1 MLAFLGG
8 ELTNAAYFFTTFAN
22 VNKDDKND
30 ISKKFSLKGDFAWKP
45 FTYEKRIADAAK
57 VASKKAELHKRNMK
71 ECMFRQNLTSFI
83 GKSLKSRQEEI
94 PLVGEYID
102 KAYCEPLHLKN
113 NVVKEIFLK
122 VMNITLSETILPKTL
137 KSFYDLS
144 EGNLFFDF
152 IQSVKNGMNC
162 NFLAKKIIA
171 WFNENQNAKKQKD
184 FAFRFRGKESYKYLQ
199 NFPLLILNV
208 IRRVNKTKKVTLMQV
223 FYESI
228 HLRKLVSISVRI
240 DDINNNE
247 LSEMFMSGR
256 RLFVCCSLY
265 DVSVSPSLWCFSI
278 VAPHH
283 AKHLFHK
290 FGFGLGINTMEGR
303 EQKHQQITKY
313 LKNTTYQNRC
323 PNIFRHE
330 CMQLIYLK
338 EKMALI

>member
-1 MLAFLGG
+1 
-8 ELTNAAYFFTTFAN
+8 
-22 VNKDDKND
+22 
-30 ISKKFSLKGDFAWKP
+30 
-45 FTYEKRIADAAK
+45 
-57 VASKKAELHKRNMK
+57 
-71 ECMFRQNLTSFI
+71 MFRQNLTSFI

-102 KAYCEPLHLKN
+102 KAHCEPLHLKN
-113 NVVKEIFLK
+113 NVVKEMFLK

-144 EGNLFFDF
+144 EGNLFFGF

-162 NFLAKKIIA
+162 KFLAKKIIA
-171 WFNENQNAKKQKD
+171 WFNENQNAKKQKY
-184 FAFRFRGKESYKYLQ
+184 FTFRFTGKESYKYLQ

-256 RLFVCCSLY
+256 RLFVSCSLY

-290 FGFGLGINTMEGR
+290 FGFGLGRNTMEGR
-303 EQKHQQITKY
+303 EQKHQQVPKY
-313 LKNTTYQNRC
+313 
-323 PNIFRHE
+323 
-330 CMQLIYLK
+330 
-338 EKMALI
+338 